1 MRITEGFE
9 SLGIFYVSFY
19 FYKKLIYVTDGF

>member
-1 MRITEGFE
+1 MRITGGLE

-19 FYKKLIYVTDGF
+19 FYKKLIYATDGF